1 MNKGGIISMKS
12 SLNLKPLKRNKYIKD
27 KKFDWNLVVLVSIL
41 SLFGILMIYSAS
53 SYNAENKYNDGFFY
67 FKKQIAAFVLGLIFM
82 IGISFV
88 NLEILYK
95 LRYVILAVSYILLA
109 LVFVPGLG
117 IENYGAKRW
126 INLGFFTFQASEI
139 SKFGLMIFISA
150 YMSTHSVTKLKGFFF
165 ILFLGLIMAVLIML
179 EPNMSITMCV
189 LGSVLMMLFI
199 GGAKI
204 KHFVMLVVPLIAGI
218 ILLIVIE
225 PYRMSRLI
233 AFIDP
238 WASPRAEGYQLI
250 QSYYSLGSGG
260 LFGVGLFNS
269 RQKYMFLPF
278 SESDFILSIIG
289 EELGLCGITLIMVI
303 FIMLITERQK

>member
-1 MNKGGIISMKS
+1 
-12 SLNLKPLKRNKYIKD
+12 
-27 KKFDWNLVVLVSIL
+27 
-41 SLFGILMIYSAS
+41 
-53 SYNAENKYNDGFFY
+53 
-67 FKKQIAAFVLGLIFM
+67 
-82 IGISFV
+82 
-88 NLEILYK
+88 
-95 LRYVILAVSYILLA
+95 
-109 LVFVPGLG
+109 
-117 IENYGAKRW
+117 
-126 INLGFFTFQASEI
+126 
-139 SKFGLMIFISA
+139 MIFIAA
-150 YMSTHSVTKLKGFFF
+150 YMSKHSVAKFKGFFF
-165 ILFLGLIMAVLIML
+165 ILLLGLITAVLIML

-189 LGSVLMMLFI
+189 LGSVLIMLFI

-204 KHFVMLVVPLIAGI
+204 KYFILLILPLLGAV

-278 SESDFILSIIG
+278 SESDIILSIIG

-303 FIMLITERQK
+303 FIMLIFKGIKIAGKAEDRFRSYLAFSIIIVIAIQSALNIAVVSGAIPPTGLPLPFISSGGSSLVSFLTASGILLNISNHAF